1 MKNTQNAMKTTSK
14 HEKRQIRQT
23 NLRTYKRTMK
33 NVENEA
39 ANRTKVDGNMHALEK
54 TIEGGTQIITF
65 AGNIGKT
72 DAKT

>member
-14 HEKRQIRQT
+14 HEKRQIRQKI
-23 NLRTYKRTMK
+23 LRTYKRTMK

-54 TIEGGTQIITF
+54 T
-65 AGNIGKT
+65 
-72 DAKT
+72 